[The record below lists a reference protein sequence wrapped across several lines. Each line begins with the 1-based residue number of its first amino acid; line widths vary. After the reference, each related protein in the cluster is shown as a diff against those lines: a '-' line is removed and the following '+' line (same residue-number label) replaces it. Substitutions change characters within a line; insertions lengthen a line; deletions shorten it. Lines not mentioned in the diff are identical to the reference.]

1 MNFIIKKL
9 LNSKNMLFIAI
20 LFFVI
25 FMVLSVML
33 YGAYSNDK
41 NTIIDQQEQQLLT
54 IAKSIS
60 SSIEVFIA
68 EKASSLKIIAK
79 SPGVAEGMA
88 SSDIKPVEQALKAY
102 YQAQQENVQKVY
114 GVDKTGKVII
124 QYPVYYGSVEYNA
137 SETLKE
143 DIQRVFQSGK
153 PLISSARIEQKGQFN
168 INILEPVF
176 LGDEFAGILVS
187 SVNLNTMY
195 EHLIKPVKVGQKGYV
210 MVKDGEGIILMHPA
224 NEQVGM
230 DVIDTRKKVFPNF
243 DLHELEDLINMQM
256 SQEEGKAVYYS
267 YWWTDKHMERTKK
280 LNGFS
285 RAHFEDFFWI
295 VAVVMSFDEIE
306 APLSANRV
314 KITEIFILIIFILST
329 AIIVILK
336 MQKNKEAL
344 EIETRYLREINVA
357 IEELRKKDLQLQHS
371 QKLQVL
377 GTLTGGIAHEF
388 NNLLTPIRGYAEI
401 LMSKFK
407 AKSEMHEYINEI
419 YEASGKAKDI
429 IEQILVFSRSDNG
442 KSKYVN
448 VQVAQMVEETL
459 NLIKTT
465 ITPNIR
471 VIFEKNDASSFIL
484 ANKVQVQQVIFNLCT
499 NAFHAM
505 KYSGGIMKVSID
517 TVDPEEVRKQG
528 NNVLDTGDYIRIT
541 VSDTG
546 YGMNKETLSRVFDPF
561 FTTKPAGEGTGLGLF
576 IVHGIVENHKGFINV
591 NSVIRK
597 GSTFTLYFPKAEEK
611 YNETKDNG
619 QEIPKES
626 ISVLLVDDEQK
637 VLKVMKKGL
646 EQFGYKVYAESNSI
660 EALKT
665 FDHDPS
671 RFKVVITDQTMPYIK
686 GLELAE
692 RIKVL
697 DPSVKIVLV
706 TGFAE
711 EKVLE
716 YKEKFIIDDFILKPV
731 TGSDLAKVITKVLQ
745 S

>member
-1 MNFIIKKL
+1 MLVTII
-9 LNSKNMLFIAI
+9 LFIFTI
-20 LFFVI
+20 L
-25 FMVLSVML
+25 VLSVML
-33 YGAYSNDK
+33 YAAYINDRD
-41 NTIIDQQEQQLLT
+41 TIIEQQEEQLLT

-60 SSIEVFIA
+60 RSMEVFIN
-68 EKASSLKIIAK
+68 EKASSLKVIARNHE
-79 SPGVAEGMA
+79 VAEGMA
-88 SSDIKPVEQALKAY
+88 AIDIKSVQQDVEAY
-102 YQAQQENVQKVY
+102 YQAQKDDVQRVM

-124 QYPVYYGSVEYNA
+124 QYPMTSGYIDEKA
-137 SETLKE
+137 AELIKE
-143 DIQRVFQSGK
+143 DIQRVFQDGK
-153 PLISSARIEQKGQFN
+153 PLISSAKLEQKGQFN
-168 INILEPVF
+168 INIFEPVF
-176 LGDEFAGILVS
+176 LGEEFAGVLVS

-195 EHLIKPVKVGQKGYV
+195 AHLVKPVKVGQKGYV

-230 DVIDTRKKVFPNF
+230 DVIETRRQVFPNF
-243 DLHELEDLINMQM
+243 DLKELEQLINMQM
-256 SQEEGKAVYYS
+256 VQEEGKMAYYS
-267 YWWTDKHMERTKK
+267 YWWTDEHMERTKK
-280 LNGFS
+280 LNAFS
-285 RAHFEDFFWI
+285 RAHFEEYFWI

-306 APLSANRV
+306 EPLAANRIKIIEIYILILLILSA
-314 KITEIFILIIFILST
+314 
-329 AIIVILK
+329 AIIGILK

-344 EIETRYLREINVA
+344 EIETKYLREINVA

-401 LMSKFK
+401 LMNK
-407 AKSEMHEYINEI
+407 AVPKSDIHDYINEI

-442 KSKYVN
+442 KSRYEHISV
-448 VQVAQMVEETL
+448 VQVLEDTM

-465 ITPNIR
+465 ITPNVR
-471 VIFEKNDASSFIL
+471 VIFEKQDDLGIIL

-505 KYSGGIMKVSID
+505 KYSGGIMKVSVD
-517 TVDPEEVRKQG
+517 TVSSEEVKNHD
-528 NNVLDTGDYIRIT
+528 NNVLDNGNYVRIS

-546 YGMNKETLSRVFDPF
+546 YGMNKETLSRIFDPF
-561 FTTKPAGEGTGLGLF
+561 YTTKPAGEGTGLGLF
-576 IVHGIVENHKGFINV
+576 IVHGIVDNHKGFINV
-591 NSVIRK
+591 NSEIGK
-597 GSTFTLYFPKAEEK
+597 GSTFTLYFPRTDIQLIHEK
-611 YNETKDNG
+611 EPEQD
-619 QEIPKES
+619 IPKEYMN
-626 ISVLLVDDEQK
+626 VLLVDDEEK

-646 EQFGYKVYAESNSI
+646 EQFGYKVHAESNSI

-671 RFKVVITDQTMPYIK
+671 KFRVVVTDQTMPYIK

-697 DPSVKIVLV
+697 NPSIKVILV
-706 TGFAE
+706 TGFADE
-711 EKVLE
+711 MVIE
-716 YKEKFIIDDFILKPV
+716 YMERDLIDDFILKPV
-731 TGSDLAKVITKVLQ
+731 TGSDLARMIKKVLQ